1 MLYIRICVLL
11 YVCSA
16 VYETRTYGA
25 MRGARGVVPYI
36 YSIPHSK
43 QNGHAARDKFMDWVK
58 GCHPLYAKLLE
69 LGYTPS
75 VHDFSPKMVDYIFY
89 YLGEPDGV

>member
-25 MRGARGVVPYI
+25 MRGARGAIPYI
-36 YSIPHSK
+36 YSMLYISVNSYASFLLGLSFGLHLTK
-43 QNGHAARDKFMDWVK
+43 QLFLVFGEVGGQFDVVGDDKVAVSAV
-58 GCHPLYAKLLE
+58 GLL
-69 LGYTPS
+69 
-75 VHDFSPKMVDYIFY
+75 VAFSS
-89 YLGEPDGV
+89 